1 MKRLFIFL
9 LFVLPLCVTAQYTKT
24 IEGDPNELI
33 TTKKAINTDSNRIYT
48 VVEQQPEFP
57 GGVGELYMWIKN
69 NLKYPQKALDNHSEG
84 KVIVQFVVEK
94 DGSVSNARVVRDGVG
109 DDAAEETL
117 RLVNSMPAWSPG
129 KQNGKKVAVQYTLPF
144 IFQIPK
150 K

>member
-1 MKRLFIFL
+1 MKSLFIFL
-9 LFVLPLCVTAQYTKT
+9 VFILPLSLMSQDVQLFESSPKLVKTTKT
-24 IEGDPNELI
+24 TSD
-33 TTKKAINTDSNRIYT
+33 TDSNRLYT

-57 GGVGELYMWIKN
+57 GGFGEMYLWIKN

-94 DGSVSNARVVRDGVG
+94 DGSVSNAKIVRDGVG
-109 DDAAEETL
+109 DDAAEEAL

-129 KQNGKKVAVQYTLPF
+129 KQNGKKVAVRYTLPITF
-144 IFQIPK
+144 KIPK